1 MSERAA
7 PQYCPYCG
15 DEDLRPEPDSHR
27 AWHCRSCARAF
38 ELAFLGLRLHTE
50 SEYPSA
56 DSEFTPGLAGA
67 DSTASRGA
75 DQ

>member
-50 SEYPSA
+50 PIPAVPS
-56 DSEFTPGLAGA
+56 D
-67 DSTASRGA
+67 SRGA
-75 DQ
+75 GSDSPRA

>member
-38 ELAFLGLRLHTE
+38 ELAFLGLRLNSETE
-50 SEYPSA
+50 PA
-56 DSEFTPGLAGA
+56 DGRGGVESPASIGA
-67 DSTASRGA
+67 ER
-75 DQ
+75 